1 MRKLLLCRQFFCF
14 WAAPEKGDKMKN
26 GENGPVTITERVT
39 RKIFGKPRD
48 INDPHI
54 FHKLALIPLLAWVG
68 LGADGLSSSAYG
80 PEEAFRT
87 LGTHTYLTLF
97 LVIATALTVIVISYA
112 YSRIIEHFPF
122 GGGGYIVAT
131 HMLGRKAG
139 VVSGCALIVDYILTI
154 TVSIV
159 SCVDALFS
167 FVPIEYQ
174 RFKILT
180 SAVLIIL
187 MITLNIRGV
196 KESIALLA
204 PIFVVFLVTHAILL
218 GYGIFGHIGSFKP
231 MINDFH
237 NNFNTDVSTIGGMG
251 IFLLLLRAYSLGGGT
266 YTGIEAVSNGLQI
279 MREPKVHTGKR
290 TMLYMASS
298 LAITAGGLLLC
309 YLLWDVRPAEGRTL
323 NAILADRLFNNW
335 PLGSW
340 IALITILSEGALLLV
355 AGQAGFIDAPRVM
368 ANMAVDSW
376 LPHRFASFSERLTMR
391 NGVVLIGAAAIVV
404 LFYTHGSIVT
414 LVVMYSIN
422 VFLTFSLSE
431 LGMSW
436 FFIRNNRKEPKWKRQ
451 LSVHLTG
458 LVFCVTI
465 LSITIFEK
473 FSEGGWITV
482 AITSVLILLCYLTR
496 RHYSRVKGELTQ
508 LDKILARMPVTEP
521 ANTKPVDKENMTA
534 IQLVSSFNGFGV
546 HTLFSIIRSFQGL
559 YKNFVFVS
567 VSVIDQ
573 GAFKGKEGLEDL
585 KKSTEE
591 SLKKYVE
598 LARALGFPAEYRM
611 AVGTDVVDTATE
623 LCQNVSREFDKS
635 TVFSGRLAFRY
646 EKFYH
651 LLLHNETAFAIQR
664 RLQWSSIT
672 NVIMPIRIEI

>member
-1 MRKLLLCRQFFCF
+1 
-14 WAAPEKGDKMKN
+14 MKN
-26 GENGPVTITERVT
+26 GSNGSLTITEKVSRT
-39 RKIFGKPRD
+39 IFGAPRN
-48 INDPHI
+48 IQDPSI
-54 FHKLALIPLLAWVG
+54 FHKLSLIPLLAWIG

-131 HMLGRKAG
+131 HMLGKNAG

-167 FVPIEYQ
+167 FIPIEYQ
-174 RFKILT
+174 RFKIFT
-180 SAVLIIL
+180 AAVLIIL
-187 MITLNIRGV
+187 MITMNIRGV

-204 PIFVVFLVTHAILL
+204 PIFIAFLVTHAIML
-218 GYGIFGHIGSFKP
+218 GYGVFGHMGSFRP
-231 MINDFH
+231 IANDFH
-237 NNFNTDVSTIGGMG
+237 NNFKTDISTIGWMG
-251 IFLLLLRAYSLGGGT
+251 IFLIFIRAYSLGGGT

-279 MREPKVHTGKR
+279 MREPKVQTGKR

-309 YLLWDVRPAEGRTL
+309 YLLWDVRPLEGRTL
-323 NAILADRLFNNW
+323 NAILADKLFENW

-376 LPHRFASFSERLTMR
+376 LPHRFASFSERLTML
-391 NGVVLIGAAAIVV
+391 NGVVLIGTAALVV

-414 LVVMYSIN
+414 LVIMYSIN

-431 LGMSW
+431 IGMSW
-436 FFIRNNRKEPKWKRQ
+436 FFIRNNRREPKWKRQ

-473 FSEGGWITV
+473 FSEGGWLTV
-482 AITSVLILLCYLTR
+482 VITSVLIVLCYLTR
-496 RHYSRVKGELTQ
+496 RHYSNVKAELMQ
-508 LDKILARMPVTEP
+508 LDKILARMPITGPE
-521 ANTKPVDKENMTA
+521 NTKPIDKENMTA

-567 VSVIDQ
+567 VAVIDQ

-585 KKSTEE
+585 KKSTED

-611 AVGTDVVDTATE
+611 AVGTDVVETATE
-623 LCQNVSREFDKS
+623 LCQNVSMEFSKS
-635 TVFSGRLAFRY
+635 TVFSGRLAFQF

-651 LLLHNETAFAIQR
+651 RLLHNETAFAIQR
-664 RLQWSSIT
+664 RLQWSGIT
-672 NVIMPIRIEI
+672 NVILPIRIEI